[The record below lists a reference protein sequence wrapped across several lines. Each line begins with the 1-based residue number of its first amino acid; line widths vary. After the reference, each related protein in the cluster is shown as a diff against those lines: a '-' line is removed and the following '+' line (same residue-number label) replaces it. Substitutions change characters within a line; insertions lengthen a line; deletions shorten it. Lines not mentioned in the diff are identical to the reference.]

1 MNTELFWEF
10 IGDLFDNLVFR
21 QAVSHISVYFWVILG
36 HSGNI
41 KGLRLMGF
49 QTSPGVGST
58 VPIKCKF
65 YSMVTPSGSL
75 LRHKT

>member
-21 QAVSHISVYFWVILG
+21 QAVRQISVYFWVILG

-41 KGLRLMGF
+41 KGAEAHGF
-49 QTSPGVGST
+49 PNESGDGVYCAHLQHGYSLWKSPT
-58 VPIKCKF
+58 A
-65 YSMVTPSGSL
+65 
-75 LRHKT
+75 

>member
-21 QAVSHISVYFWVILG
+21 QAVRQISVYFWVILG

-58 VPIKCKF
+58 VPI
-65 YSMVTPSGSL
+65 YSMVTPPGSL

>member
-1 MNTELFWEF
+1 MSDLINTELFWEF

-21 QAVSHISVYFWVILG
+21 QAVRQISVYFWVIFG

-49 QTSPGVGST
+49 QTSPGGGVYCAHLQHGYSLWKSPT
-58 VPIKCKF
+58 V
-65 YSMVTPSGSL
+65 
-75 LRHKT
+75 